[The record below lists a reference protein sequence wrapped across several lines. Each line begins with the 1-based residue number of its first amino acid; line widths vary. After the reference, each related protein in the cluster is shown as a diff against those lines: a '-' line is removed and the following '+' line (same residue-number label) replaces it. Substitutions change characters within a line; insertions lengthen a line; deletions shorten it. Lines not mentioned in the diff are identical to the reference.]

1 MRTLICYLNKN
12 VISIKGAYM
21 YKPRTEWSRPQ
32 HPWGPGG
39 DAASAAQGA
48 GVPPRQLQGPAVRTT
63 AWRAFF
69 QNYKVP
75 LSFTKSGF
83 SHSIQ
88 NDSGSRVPIS

>member
-21 YKPRTEWSRPQ
+21 YKPGRSGA
-32 HPWGPGG
+32 GPSTLGG
-39 DAASAAQGA
+39 QVGAQPA
-48 GVPPRQLQGPAVRTT
+48 LRRVPGVPPRQLQGPAVRTT

>member
-39 DAASAAQGA
+39 GAASAAQGA
-48 GVPPRQLQGPAVRTT
+48 GGAAPPAPGPRCENHCLESILPKLQSTTQLYEV
-63 AWRAFF
+63 WI
-69 QNYKVP
+69 
-75 LSFTKSGF
+75 FTL
-83 SHSIQ
+83 H
-88 NDSGSRVPIS
+88 PE